1 MNAAPQ
7 TNPLLEKSYRI
18 PFDRIKAE
26 HVEPA
31 MAQLLVEA
39 KAKRDAY
46 VSNSAP
52 RTYANTM
59 TAFED
64 IVEDL
69 SQTMGIAR
77 HLEGVASTP
86 ALRAAVTAVLPKYA
100 AFTASIPLDKKI
112 YARIKEF
119 AATPEAQSLTGAR
132 KRFLTLTL
140 DEFRRSG
147 AELGDA
153 DKDKLRAMSVEMSKL
168 RKQFS
173 DNVLDATNA
182 FEIVIKEDTLLA
194 GLPESAR
201 AAARESAKRKGVEG
215 WRFTLQ
221 EPSFRA
227 VMTNLDD
234 AGIRERVY
242 RAYNTRAASGS
253 RDNVPIMKRIL
264 ELRRERARLLGY
276 KNYADL
282 ITEDRMA
289 KNGAPRARIPL
300 RRSTPRRARSMR
312 RRPPR
317 SWPSGAPWKAPTRRR
332 SRRGTSSTT
341 PRRCAKRATTSTRKP
356 RAPTSPW
363 RACRRAC
370 SNWCTASTASP

>member
-1 MNAAPQ
+1 MRTAITPLAVGIGLSGAPQ
-7 TNPLLEKSYRI
+7 NNPLLEKSYRI

-39 KAKRDAY
+39 QAKREAY
-46 VSNSAP
+46 VSSAAP

-69 SQTMGIAR
+69 SQAMGIAR

-86 ALRAAVTAVLPKYA
+86 ALRAAVSAVLPQYA
-100 AFTASIPLDKKI
+100 AFTASIPLDKQI

-119 AATPEAQSLTGAR
+119 AATPEAQALTGAR

-168 RKQFS
+168 RKQYS

-194 GLPESAR
+194 GLPVSAR
-201 AAARESAKRKGVEG
+201 AAARESAKRKGV
-215 WRFTLQ
+215 
-221 EPSFRA
+221 
-227 VMTNLDD
+227 
-234 AGIRERVY
+234 AGG
-242 RAYNTRAASGS
+242 AS
-253 RDNVPIMKRIL
+253 RCRNP
-264 ELRRERARLLGY
+264 A
-276 KNYADL
+276 
-282 ITEDRMA
+282 T
-289 KNGAPRARIPL
+289 AP
-300 RRSTPRRARSMR
+300 
-312 RRPPR
+312 
-317 SWPSGAPWKAPTRRR
+317 
-332 SRRGTSSTT
+332 
-341 PRRCAKRATTSTRKP
+341 
-356 RAPTSPW
+356 
-363 RACRRAC
+363 
-370 SNWCTASTASP
+370 